1 MQGSYE
7 QGKGQRVQVKKTS
20 EIKKEMSEKRPVT
33 FEDVETNVLFMMSL
47 SMDLMLRD
55 LDRKMKFEAYKLGT
69 TGGFKHEKK
78 MQFKR
83 FTEAVRTAC
92 YYAEQLGNDVIVSTE
107 KSNYKDLN
115 IWQAESNELARLVLL
130 YADKSSEE
138 GATESIFGYLSSFKG
153 AGIITED
160 KLKPFYLK

>member
-1 MQGSYE
+1 
-7 QGKGQRVQVKKTS
+7 
-20 EIKKEMSEKRPVT
+20 MSEKRQVT
-33 FEDVETNVLFMMSL
+33 FENVETNVLFMMSL
-47 SMDLMLRD
+47 AMDLMLRD

-69 TGGFKHEKK
+69 TGGFKFEKK

-115 IWQAESNELARLVLL
+115 IWQAESNELARLVLT

-138 GATESIFGYLSSFKG
+138 GVTESIFGYLNSFKG
-153 AGIITED
+153 AGIVNEEN
-160 KLKPFYLK
+160 LKPFYLK

>member
-1 MQGSYE
+1 
-7 QGKGQRVQVKKTS
+7 
-20 EIKKEMSEKRPVT
+20 MSEKRQVT
-33 FEDVETNVLFMMSL
+33 FENVETNVLFMMSL
-47 SMDLMLRD
+47 AMDLMLRD

-69 TGGFKHEKK
+69 TGGFKFEKK

-138 GATESIFGYLSSFKG
+138 GATESIFNYLESFKG
-153 AGIITED
+153 AGIITEE

>member
-1 MQGSYE
+1 
-7 QGKGQRVQVKKTS
+7 
-20 EIKKEMSEKRPVT
+20 MSNKRPVT

-47 SMDLMLRD
+47 AMDLMLRD
-55 LDRKMKFEAYKLGT
+55 LDRKMQFEAYKLGKV
-69 TGGFKHEKK
+69 GGFKYEKK

-83 FTEAVRTAC
+83 FIQAVKTAC
-92 YYAEQLGNDVIVSTE
+92 ILAEQLGDDVIASTE

-138 GATESIFGYLSSFKG
+138 GATEAIFDLLESFEG
-153 AGIITED
+153 AGIITEE
-160 KLKPFYLK
+160 KLKPFYLQ

>member
-1 MQGSYE
+1 
-7 QGKGQRVQVKKTS
+7 
-20 EIKKEMSEKRPVT
+20 MSEKKQVT

-55 LDRKMKFEAYKLGT
+55 LDRKMKFEAYTLGT
-69 TGGFKHEKK
+69 TGGFKFEK
-78 MQFKR
+78 
-83 FTEAVRTAC
+83 TAC

-138 GATESIFGYLSSFKG
+138 GATESIFNYLESFKG
-153 AGIITED
+153 AGIITEE